1 MDDEKK
7 TKIANFLEEIKGMN
21 EAEQIDYYI
30 NYFNN
35 RKASNREIIL
45 KMALIKQAIVDGNI
59 PMPTGEDRINIYND
73 LIKMKEELQDIE
85 STLKEL
91 YEIDNT
97 LKELYEIKLQQ

>member
-7 TKIANFLEEIKGMN
+7 TKVANFLAEINGMN

-35 RKASNREIIL
+35 RKANNREIIL
-45 KMALIKQAIVDGNI
+45 KMALIKQAIVDGKL

-73 LIKMKEELQDIE
+73 LIKMKEEVLD
-85 STLKEL
+85 
-91 YEIDNT
+91 IDNT
-97 LKELYEIKLQQ
+97 LKELYEIKQHQ